1 MHLRYPPIMKPG
13 PLADILE
20 RAESWPAHVQDELA
34 DFARELEAGVNGD
47 SYHPTPEE
55 LAGIDRGL
63 RAADAGRFASDDE
76 VASVFARYRGK

>member
-1 MHLRYPPIMKPG
+1 MKQN

-20 RAESWPAHVQDELA
+20 RAESWPAHVRDELA

-47 SYHPTPEE
+47 AYQPTLDE

-63 RAADAGRFASDDE
+63 RAADDGRFANDDD
-76 VASVFARYRGK
+76 VAAVFAKYRGH